1 MYVCRI
7 VNMYIYICM
16 YVLLNIIILLSLK
29 EALFFLLIIGVFSLF
44 SIIFMP
50 YLESNITSNIFYLG
64 FTVET
69 LRSVRTTDQNL
80 KNLGTHFLCT

>member
-1 MYVCRI
+1 
-7 VNMYIYICM
+7 M

-29 EALFFLLIIGVFSLF
+29 EALLFLLIIGVFSLF

>member
-1 MYVCRI
+1 
-7 VNMYIYICM
+7 M

-29 EALFFLLIIGVFSLF
+29 EALFFLIIGVFSLF
-44 SIIFMP
+44 AIIFMP

>member
-1 MYVCRI
+1 
-7 VNMYIYICM
+7 M